1 VQVTQHTGSITDPLL
16 QANAPLSATELSEST
31 NKKYVLNFV
40 RRRSL
45 TFSMDVSDYIT
56 DGDIAAILV
65 KLAPVDEFENG
76 TKARILCSRLSNS
89 SVSASTSLAS
99 PGIEEFVRAAGGTAF
114 GITSQTINSP
124 ITVPGQTL
132 TVFRVIKLFT
142 IISGA
147 WQYQTD
153 IPV

>member
-1 VQVTQHTGSITDPLL
+1 
-16 QANAPLSATELSEST
+16 
-31 NKKYVLNFV
+31 
-40 RRRSL
+40 
-45 TFSMDVSDYIT
+45 MDISDFIT
-56 DGDIAAILV
+56 DGDIASILA

-89 SVSASTSLAS
+89 SVSAPTSLAS
-99 PGIEEFVRAAGGTAF
+99 PGIEEFVRAAGGSAF

-124 ITVPGQTL
+124 ITVPGQTI
-132 TVFRVIKLFT
+132 TVSRVIKLYT

-153 IPV
+153 ISV